1 MLTSSFFFA
10 DQANRVKF
18 NIYTYMYVICGCNM
32 ALERDTYEYVSH
44 VYVLALLV
52 DNILFVVVIV
62 WPHRL
67 VTVVAGVAKRE

>member
-1 MLTSSFFFA
+1 
-10 DQANRVKF
+10 
-18 NIYTYMYVICGCNM
+18 M